1 MRAVVSGRAKMA
13 GRNHQSPDG
22 RVHLDPQQ
30 NAGADHGLGVRL
42 VRGAADLYGGIELHA
57 GSVSYRAQPGGEY
70 RSAGIRA
77 SGAHTRRGS
86 YLHCLPGNSAEHA
99 QPGHDRPGAAFWLH
113 RVTAQR
119 HELSGAWCAA
129 ARCRPWLAGTREHR
143 RTESRRAGHRD
154 PRAGHRHADH
164 RCQPVHRP
172 ARLTARSPLG
182 RALKMSQLIRVQDL
196 RVVADGDQGELEIV
210 KGVSFALEKG
220 EVLALIGESGSG
232 KTTIALAL
240 LGYARR
246 GCKLAG
252 GVVQVGEHDMLSLTE
267 SQLQGLRGNRVS
279 YIAQSAAA
287 AFNPAKKLIDQVIEG
302 ALIHGL
308 GSRADLQAK
317 AVELF
322 RDLALPN
329 PESIGQRYPHQV
341 SGGQLQRVMAAMALI
356 SDPLL
361 VILDEPTT
369 ALDVTTQIDVL
380 RAFKRVVRERGATAV
395 YVSHDLAV
403 VAQMADQI
411 VVLNGGRIIEQ
422 SSTAALLKGP
432 EDAYTRSL
440 LAAARPDKVL
450 KPASEVVKD
459 STLLTIKGLTAGYG
473 KKNLQGMPMIRVL
486 EDIDL
491 TIRRGQAIGVIG
503 ESGSGKSTLARV
515 VAGLLDPAHG
525 SLTFDG
531 AELSGTLAGRTEEQF
546 RRIQMVFQNADT
558 ALNPMHSIS
567 AILARPLKMYFDL
580 KGKALR
586 DRIDE
591 LMDLVRLPRELA
603 ERRPNELSGGQK
615 QRVNLARALAA
626 KPDLILCDEV
636 TSALDTVVG
645 ACILELLGEL
655 RRKLGVSYLF
665 ISHDISTVRAL
676 CDDIVVMY
684 SGHKVEEG
692 SREAFSRVPFH
703 PYTDLLVHSVPELR
717 QGWLETC
724 GVTSGKLPPISAPA
738 NNPELC
744 TFLNRCPARV
754 EGMCNKTAPSRRMI
768 AGGSEILCHRDS
780 DELQAVQENLNPVTV
795 GAYA

>member
-1 MRAVVSGRAKMA
+1 MS
-13 GRNHQSPDG
+13 
-22 RVHLDPQQ
+22 
-30 NAGADHGLGVRL
+30 
-42 VRGAADLYGGIELHA
+42 EL
-57 GSVSYRAQPGGEY
+57 
-70 RSAGIRA
+70 I
-77 SGAHTRRGS
+77 
-86 YLHCLPGNSAEHA
+86 
-99 QPGHDRPGAAFWLH
+99 
-113 RVTAQR
+113 
-119 HELSGAWCAA
+119 
-129 ARCRPWLAGTREHR
+129 
-143 RTESRRAGHRD
+143 
-154 PRAGHRHADH
+154 
-164 RCQPVHRP
+164 
-172 ARLTARSPLG
+172 
-182 RALKMSQLIRVQDL
+182 KVQDL
-196 RVVADGDQGELEIV
+196 RVVASGERGEIEIV
-210 KGVSFALEKG
+210 KGVSFALRKG

-246 GCKLAG
+246 GCRLAG
-252 GVVQVGEHDMLSLTE
+252 GVVQVGEHDMLKLDS
-267 SQLQGLRGNRVS
+267 SQLQQLRGNRVS

-308 GSRADLQAK
+308 GQRAELETK
-317 AVELF
+317 AVGLF

-329 PESIGQRYPHQV
+329 PETIGQRYPHQV

-361 VILDEPTT
+361 VVLDEPTT

-411 VVLNGGRIIEQ
+411 VVLNGGRIVEQ
-422 SSTAALLKGP
+422 SATADLLSGP
-432 EDAYTRSL
+432 SQPYTRSL
-440 LAAARPDKVL
+440 LAAARPDATL
-450 KPASEVVKD
+450 SPASIVAEEAP
-459 STLLTIKGLTAGYG
+459 LLTIKSLTAGYG
-473 KKNLQGMPMIRVL
+473 NNDLQGMPMIRVL

-491 TIRRGQAIGVIG
+491 TVRRGQAIGVIG

-515 VAGLLDPAHG
+515 VAGLLGPAKG
-525 SLTFDG
+525 ELTFDG
-531 AELSGTLAGRTEEQF
+531 KPLSGSLSGRTDEQF

-567 AILARPLKMYFDL
+567 TILSRPLKMYFNL
-580 KGKALR
+580 KGAALR
-586 DRIDE
+586 ERIGE
-591 LMDLVRLPRELA
+591 LLDLVRLPRELA

-615 QRVNLARALAA
+615 QRINLARALAA

-645 ACILELLGEL
+645 AAILELLGDL
-655 RRKLGVSYLF
+655 RRELGVSYLF

-692 SREAFSRVPFH
+692 PRESFSKTPMH

-724 GVTSGKLPPISAPA
+724 GATTGKLPPISAPS
-738 NNPELC
+738 NVPELC
-744 TFLNRCPARV
+744 TFLNRCPVRV
-754 EGMCNKTAPSRRMI
+754 EGLCNKTAPGRRVI
-768 AGGSEILCHRDS
+768 SGGSEILCHRQS
-780 DELQAVQENLNPVTV
+780 AELQNTQENLNSMVV